1 MNSLFTT
8 SDRSA
13 EPPANT
19 LSRQKV
25 SARAILAITLGN
37 GLEFFDFTVYTFFA
51 TVIGKLYFP
60 VGSAFGQLM
69 LSLATFGVGFA
80 MRPLGGIFIG
90 AYADRVGRK
99 PALMLTLRLMAIGSL
114 MFVITPTYAQI
125 GIAAPILIV
134 LGRLVQG
141 FAIGGELG
149 ASTTLLLEYA
159 DDHSRGFYGSWQLF
173 SQALSILLGAICGLA
188 LTNGLEPVTLESWGW
203 RVPFMLGM
211 LVVPVGMYIRRHLN
225 ETADQAHAAEGLGSV
240 AMVFGTYRAQMLAG
254 VLLVIGGTAGN
265 YIILNYLTN
274 YAATLL
280 HIPLKQ
286 AMWAGLIAALV
297 SMLLAPFAG
306 SLSDR
311 IGRKKAILLTRL
323 PMLAVIYPAF
333 VLLNANPTLPTLLWI
348 TASLSVLLILNAVP
362 TVVILPELFPR
373 RVRATGMSLV
383 YCFGVLVFGGFA
395 QFIATGLI
403 QLTGNPCAPALYVI
417 GCGLLSL
424 FGLVMVKETAGRPL
438 D

>member
-1 MNSLFTT
+1 MNTSSTT
-8 SDRSA
+8 SDRPA
-13 EPPANT
+13 GLPANT
-19 LSRQKV
+19 LSRQKI
-25 SARAILAITLGN
+25 SARSILAITLGN

-51 TVIGKLYFP
+51 TLIGKLFFP

-80 MRPLGGIFIG
+80 MRPLGGIVIG

-99 PALMLTLRLMAIGSL
+99 PAMMLTLWLMAIGSL
-114 MFVITPTYAQI
+114 MFVIMPTYAQI
-125 GIAAPILIV
+125 GIAAPVLIV

-159 DDHSRGFYGSWQLF
+159 DDHSRGYYGSWQLF
-173 SQALSILLGAICGLA
+173 SQALSILLGSICGLV
-188 LTNGLEPVTLESWGW
+188 LTNGLEPATLESWGW
-203 RVPFMLGM
+203 RVPFLLGM

-225 ETADQAHAAEGLGSV
+225 ETADQAHASEGLGSV
-240 AMVFGTYRAQMLAG
+240 AVVFGIYRNQLLAG
-254 VLLVIGGTAGN
+254 VLIVIGGTAGN

-280 HIPLKQ
+280 HMPLKQ
-286 AMWAGLIAALV
+286 AMWAGLTAALV

-323 PMLAVIYPAF
+323 PMLVVIYPAF
-333 VLLNANPTLPTLLWI
+333 MLLNANPTLSTLLWI
-348 TASLSVLLILNAVP
+348 TAGLSVLLILNSVP

-395 QFIATGLI
+395 QFFATGLI

-424 FGLVMVKETAGRPL
+424 FGWVMVKETAGRPL